1 MLACLSDVRQIQ
13 RKGAKLQN
21 IQNDKEDEDDYHEDD
36 GGDDDD
42 YESYDYDD
50 FYDEDSV
57 CRSANVPIVRGNNCG
72 AKRYFI
78 EQTLP
83 TKSP

>member
-21 IQNDKEDEDDYHEDD
+21 IQNDHDKEDEDDYYEDE
-36 GGDDDD
+36 GDDDD
-42 YESYDYDD
+42 DYNNDY
-50 FYDEDSV
+50 YDEDSV

>member
-21 IQNDKEDEDDYHEDD
+21 IQNDHDKEDEDDYYEDE
-36 GGDDDD
+36 GDDDND
-42 YESYDYDD
+42 YNNDY
-50 FYDEDSV
+50 YDEDSV